1 METLTKEENHIECR
15 LCGGIVYSNNP
26 TCKKC
31 GLEMSKSGIN
41 DLAKIEDEKYTALSK
56 VSMIK
61 YSAMVSLVF
70 SLLSFVLYL
79 GFDTGFFSKMYIW
92 FGFFIF
98 IVNYLGWNQK
108 YSKIEFS
115 QEDKLE
121 IKKTKQESLMIFACS
136 AITGICIYLFL
147 LK

>member
-1 METLTKEENHIECR
+1 METIAEEEKHIECR
-15 LCGGIVYSNNP
+15 LCGGIVYSQNP

-31 GLEMSKSGIN
+31 GLEMSRNGIK
-41 DLAKIEDEKYTALSK
+41 DLAEMEDEKYVALSK

-61 YSAMVSLVF
+61 YSAINSHIFNALSLF
-70 SLLSFVLYL
+70 YLSLN
-79 GFDTGFFSKMYIW
+79 TGFFSKLFIL

-98 IVNYLGWNQK
+98 IGNYSGWNQK

-121 IKKTKQESLMIFACS
+121 IKTAKQESLVIFAVS
-136 AITGICIYLFL
+136 AVIGICIYAL
-147 LK
+147 L